1 MIEQIIVALGKLK
14 DTWKGIRCTFKVG
27 DMVELKDG
35 SGYPMLVTEIDKTK
49 QMKEPLL
56 YCRWYDR
63 QTKETRFNFFPVSK
77 VKDFDWEINVRPG
90 VAASEDLAANDSR
103 LQATSFK

>member
-1 MIEQIIVALGKLK
+1 MIEQIILGIGKLK
-14 DTWKGIRCTFKVG
+14 DAIRGIRCGYKIG

-35 SGYPMLVTEIDKTK
+35 SGYPMLVTEINQTK

-63 QTKETRFNFFPVSK
+63 KTKETRYNFFPTSK
-77 VKDFDWEINVRPG
+77 IKDFDWEMSV
-90 VAASEDLAANDSR
+90 D
-103 LQATSFK
+103 ATPVHSNE